1 MAIIR
6 SKWPDIN
13 IPENLSLTEFVFKNF
28 DIYGNRP
35 AIIDA
40 FSGRF
45 ITFAELKDKTR
56 RFSSALAKR
65 GFKKGD
71 VMAMYLPNVIE
82 YPIIFHG
89 AANLGGVVTT
99 LNPQCTREELCR
111 FLKISRANFLV
122 TSPDLA
128 QKAFNSG
135 VLEKVCSVF
144 VIGQSENF
152 ESVSSLLADDGTA
165 FPKDVKI
172 NPREDVVTLLFSSGT
187 TGASKGVMLTHYN
200 LIAQCRIIYGDFNPL
215 EDAGTVINVL
225 PLFHVYGLSVICWSR
240 LHAGH
245 KIVLLRRFDPK
256 VFLQAIQD
264 YKVTDAVLVPPLVL
278 FLVNNP
284 LVHKFALSSLKHV
297 VSAAAP
303 LAKKLEESVKK
314 RIASIETVRQGFG
327 MTELSGGSHVVKDKL
342 VLGSVGVLLPNLECK
357 IIDPDTGKILG
368 PNQDGEMC
376 IRGPTVMKGYLDNP
390 EATAQTI
397 DSKGWLHTG
406 DIARYDEDGY
416 FFIVGRIKEL
426 IKYKGFQVPP
436 VELESL
442 LMTHP
447 NIIDA
452 AVVGVP
458 DLEAGEL
465 PKAYVVRRGNVTS
478 REIMEFVAKKV
489 QPQKKLRGGVEFV
502 SAIPKSS
509 TGKIL
514 RRVLRKNENSKSHL

>member
-1 MAIIR
+1 
-6 SKWPDIN
+6 
-13 IPENLSLTEFVFKNF
+13 
-28 DIYGNRP
+28 
-35 AIIDA
+35 
-40 FSGRF
+40 
-45 ITFAELKDKTR
+45 
-56 RFSSALAKR
+56 
-65 GFKKGD
+65 
-71 VMAMYLPNVIE
+71 MAMYLPNVIE

-240 LHAGH
+240 LHSGR

-264 YKVTDAVLVPPLVL
+264 YKVS
-278 FLVNNP
+278 F
-284 LVHKFALSSLKHV
+284 
-297 VSAAAP
+297 
-303 LAKKLEESVKK
+303 
-314 RIASIETVRQGFG
+314 
-327 MTELSGGSHVVKDKL
+327 
-342 VLGSVGVLLPNLECK
+342 
-357 IIDPDTGKILG
+357 
-368 PNQDGEMC
+368 
-376 IRGPTVMKGYLDNP
+376 
-390 EATAQTI
+390 
-397 DSKGWLHTG
+397 
-406 DIARYDEDGY
+406 
-416 FFIVGRIKEL
+416 
-426 IKYKGFQVPP
+426 
-436 VELESL
+436 
-442 LMTHP
+442 
-447 NIIDA
+447 
-452 AVVGVP
+452 
-458 DLEAGEL
+458 
-465 PKAYVVRRGNVTS
+465 
-478 REIMEFVAKKV
+478 
-489 QPQKKLRGGVEFV
+489 
-502 SAIPKSS
+502 
-509 TGKIL
+509 
-514 RRVLRKNENSKSHL
+514 

>member
-1 MAIIR
+1 MQ
-6 SKWPDIN
+6 
-13 IPENLSLTEFVFKNF
+13 
-28 DIYGNRP
+28 
-35 AIIDA
+35 IDA

-122 TSPDLA
+122 TSPDIA

-144 VIGQSENF
+144 VIGQSENC

-215 EDAGTVINVL
+215 EATGTVINVL
-225 PLFHVYGLSVICWSR
+225 PPFHVYGLSVICWSR
-240 LHAGH
+240 LHSGR
-245 KIVLLRRFDPK
+245 KTVLLKRFDPK

-264 YKVTDAVLVPPLVL
+264 YKVS
-278 FLVNNP
+278 F
-284 LVHKFALSSLKHV
+284 
-297 VSAAAP
+297 
-303 LAKKLEESVKK
+303 
-314 RIASIETVRQGFG
+314 
-327 MTELSGGSHVVKDKL
+327 
-342 VLGSVGVLLPNLECK
+342 
-357 IIDPDTGKILG
+357 
-368 PNQDGEMC
+368 
-376 IRGPTVMKGYLDNP
+376 
-390 EATAQTI
+390 
-397 DSKGWLHTG
+397 
-406 DIARYDEDGY
+406 
-416 FFIVGRIKEL
+416 
-426 IKYKGFQVPP
+426 
-436 VELESL
+436 
-442 LMTHP
+442 
-447 NIIDA
+447 
-452 AVVGVP
+452 
-458 DLEAGEL
+458 
-465 PKAYVVRRGNVTS
+465 
-478 REIMEFVAKKV
+478 
-489 QPQKKLRGGVEFV
+489 
-502 SAIPKSS
+502 
-509 TGKIL
+509 
-514 RRVLRKNENSKSHL
+514 